1 MYHLLDFSTCKCEN
15 EKFDLAYKIF
25 KKDFIEVPLY
35 LAGCIYI
42 DPQSHKKHKGKE
54 KIFWHI
60 TTRENKQNKT
70 REFDSQRAC
79 RINWIKQ
86 IIINHTHPEIKAF
99 YYKEK
104 RAIRFYLWLYNHN
117 FIVILQKLG
126 RSSSFLVTSFY
137 IDKGYNKNIYE
148 KRYRNYINGND
159 IELKNCEWF

>member
-1 MYHLLDFSTCKCEN
+1 MKNLTQLIKFSNKTLLR
-15 EKFDLAYKIF
+15 LH
-25 KKDFIEVPLY
+25 
-35 LAGCIYI
+35 CIQQVVFI

-99 YYKEK
+99 IIKRNGQSVFICGYITMTLQLFCKSVWVEGEYGAEYKVNYEEGIYY
-104 RAIRFYLWLYNHN
+104 IISISFFVDI
-117 FIVILQKLG
+117 FII
-126 RSSSFLVTSFY
+126 SF
-137 IDKGYNKNIYE
+137 IYVE
-148 KRYRNYINGND
+148 T
-159 IELKNCEWF
+159 CH